1 MSIHVTGVGTFGKPL
16 DCEFSTSSTEWETIV
31 RLAHK
36 NCPEKAGGY
45 MLNTI
50 GDKVLTD
57 VNERCA

>member
-1 MSIHVTGVGTFGKPL
+1 MSIHVTGTGTFGKQL
-16 DCEFSTSSTEWETIV
+16 DYEFSTNSTEWATIV

-36 NCPEKAGGY
+36 NCPEKAGSY

-50 GDKVLTD
+50 GGKVLTD